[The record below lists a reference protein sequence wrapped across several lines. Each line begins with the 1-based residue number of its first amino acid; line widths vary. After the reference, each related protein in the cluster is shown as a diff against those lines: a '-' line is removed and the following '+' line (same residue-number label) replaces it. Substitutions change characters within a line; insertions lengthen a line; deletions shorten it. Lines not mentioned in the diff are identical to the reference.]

1 MISVEGLAVR
11 QGEFAMDGID
21 LEIPSGSYGV
31 LMGKTGC
38 GKTTVL
44 EVVCGLKRPD
54 AGAVRLMGRD
64 VTNLKAAERGIG
76 YVPQDVALFR
86 TMTIRGNLGF
96 ALRVRRWPRED
107 IRNRVDELGEMLGL
121 TDLLDRKPIG
131 LSGGEARRVALGR
144 ALAFCPSILCL
155 DEPLSSLDFETREE
169 MCRLLKTLQHS
180 TGVTVLHV
188 THDRSQVLTLA
199 DQLYHFEDGRIHVE
213 TDPQSAR

>member
-199 DQLYHFEDGRIHVE
+199 DQLFHFEDGRIHVE